1 MVRAMNDSSQGLAEA
16 GGEGMEA
23 ALDKSPLYLRIRDV
37 LADAISRGRL
47 PKGALLLE
55 GPVATLFASTR
66 TPVRQ
71 ALALL
76 EEGGMVRR
84 FDGRGFL
91 VGQGRT
97 GPKRVTL
104 TADMLGLD
112 EEAPALRKA
121 PGWEAIYESLEREVV
136 HLSVFGRYR
145 INEVELAR
153 ARGVGRQVARD
164 ALMRLEALGIV
175 EKDER
180 MRWTLVPLDE
190 QRMRDLHA
198 IRVALEPVALLQAA
212 PFIPPSDRKAM
223 TERLEE
229 ALAVYPALSVEAM
242 DDLETDLHI
251 TCLGYCPNRELLIA
265 LRRAH
270 FMLNVS
276 KHVIGVSHRMPED
289 EPFIAEHLAVFRAL
303 DVEDFARA
311 AETLRH
317 HIVVSLPKVI
327 GRVAELRG
335 VHRPDMPAYAT
346 PVARAGE
353 PA

>member
-1 MVRAMNDSSQGLAEA
+1 MVRAMTGTGHVLAEA
-16 GGEGMEA
+16 DADGTGS
-23 ALDKSPLYLRIRDV
+23 ALDKSPLYLRIRDT
-37 LADAISRGRL
+37 LLDAISAGRL

-55 GPVATLFASTR
+55 GPVAAVFASTR

-71 ALALL
+71 ALAML
-76 EEGGMVRR
+76 EAAGLIRR

-91 VGQGRT
+91 VGQGRS

-104 TADMLGLD
+104 TAAMLGLD
-112 EEAPALRKA
+112 EEAPGLRKA
-121 PGWEAIYESLEREVV
+121 PAWEAIYESLERDMV
-136 HLSVFGRYR
+136 HISAFGRYR

-164 ALMRLEALGIV
+164 ALTRLEALGIV

-190 QRMRDLHA
+190 SRMRDLHD
-198 IRVALEPVALLQAA
+198 IRIALEPLALAQAA
-212 PFIPPSDRKAM
+212 AFIPPAERHAM
-223 TERLEE
+223 TRRLEE
-229 ALAVYPALSVEAM
+229 ALTVYPDLSVEAM
-242 DDLETDLHI
+242 DGLEQDLHI

-265 LRRAH
+265 LRRAR

-276 KHVIGVSHRMPED
+276 KHVIGVSHRMPAN

-303 DVEDFARA
+303 DVDDTARA

-317 HIVVSLPKVI
+317 HIAVSLPKVI
-327 GRVAELRG
+327 ARVAELREA
-335 VHRPDMPAYAT
+335 HRPDMPVYAS
-346 PVARAGE
+346 PVTR
-353 PA
+353 

>member
-1 MVRAMNDSSQGLAEA
+1 MVRAMNGRGQDLAEA
-16 GGEGMEA
+16 GAESAEA
-23 ALDKSPLYLRIRDV
+23 GLDKSPLYLRIRDV
-37 LADAISRGRL
+37 LAQAISAGRL

-76 EEGGMVRR
+76 EEGGMIRR

-91 VGQGRT
+91 VGQGRS
-97 GPKRVTL
+97 GPKRVAL
-104 TADMLGLD
+104 TPDMLGLS
-112 EEAPALRKA
+112 EEAPGLRKA
-121 PGWEAIYESLEREVV
+121 PGWEAIYESLEREMV
-136 HLSVFGRYR
+136 HLSVFGRHR

-164 ALMRLEALGIV
+164 ALTRLEALGIV

-190 QRMRDLHA
+190 SRMRDLHD
-198 IRVALEPVALLQAA
+198 IRVALEPVALMQAA
-212 PFIPPSDRKAM
+212 PFIPPAERRMMSD
-223 TERLEE
+223 RLEE
-229 ALAVYPALSVEAM
+229 ALAAYPDLSVQAM

-265 LRRAH
+265 LRRAR

-276 KHVIGVSHRMPED
+276 KHIIGASHRMPAA

-303 DVEDFARA
+303 DVEDIARA

-327 GRVAELRG
+327 GRVAELREA
-335 VHRPDMPAYAT
+335 HRPAIPAYAT
-346 PVARAGE
+346 PVAR
-353 PA
+353 

>member
-1 MVRAMNDSSQGLAEA
+1 MVRAMNDKGHGSAEA
-16 GGEGMEA
+16 DAQSVET

-37 LADAISRGRL
+37 LADAISAGRL
-47 PKGALLLE
+47 QRGALLLE
-55 GPVATLFASTR
+55 GPVATLFSATR

-71 ALALL
+71 AFALL
-76 EEGGMVRR
+76 EAAGLIRR

-91 VGQGRT
+91 VGQGRS
-97 GPKRVTL
+97 GPKRVAL
-104 TADMLGLD
+104 TAEMLGLD
-112 EEAPALRKA
+112 EEAPGLRKA
-121 PGWEAIYESLEREVV
+121 PAWEAIYDGLEREMV
-136 HLSVFGRYR
+136 HLSVFGRHR

-164 ALMRLEALGIV
+164 ALTRLEALGIV

-190 QRMRDLHA
+190 QRMRDLHD
-198 IRVALEPVALLQAA
+198 IRIALEPVALTLAA
-212 PFIPPSDRKAM
+212 PFIPPAERRAM

-229 ALAVYPALSVEAM
+229 ALAVYPDLSVEAM

-265 LRRAH
+265 LRRAR

-276 KHVIGVSHRMPED
+276 KHIIGVSHRMPAD

-303 DVEDFARA
+303 DVDDGARA

-317 HIVVSLPKVI
+317 HIAVSLPKVI
-327 GRVAELRG
+327 GRVGELREA
-335 VHRPDMPAYAT
+335 HRPDMPAYAT
-346 PVARAGE
+346 PVALIR
-353 PA
+353 